1 MGKIS
6 SYSTVT
12 PPVSGSDM
20 LIGTDV
26 STNNATKNFTVN
38 QLAEFISEELGPG
51 PQGPPG
57 PPGTPGTPGAPGVPG
72 MVWSGDWDVDSD
84 YDETSVVYY
93 LGSSYI
99 ALGFVNAGAD
109 TPDIDPLWEL
119 VAQKGAD
126 APPGT
131 AGWNLTGNAG
141 TNPSTNFIGTTDF
154 VSVSLKANNVQYAQ
168 MNVNEE
174 RFKFFKNVELNRGA
188 EFARIIVTSDTG
200 GTAEMVTDATYQG
213 HLRLINQVAE
223 TKIIATQSTEERI
236 ITLPNASGTM
246 PLSVGGKPANI
257 SGQITLTDKFSLT
270 STQIQGLTSARLQL
284 LAPPGAGKIYSIL
297 KVTYKYNYNSTP
309 YNSVSL
315 ALYYGDPIGIQ
326 ASSPTGSSV
335 ISSVSNR
342 IAFTSFS
349 TGLNADDLINTSILI
364 GASGAT
370 GTGNGTLDVY
380 ITYDILTV

>member
-1 MGKIS
+1 
-6 SYSTVT
+6 
-12 PPVSGSDM
+12 M

-57 PPGTPGTPGAPGVPG
+57 PIGPTGATGAPGAPGVPG
-72 MVWSGDWDVDSD
+72 MVWSGDWDIDSD

-99 ALGFVNAGAD
+99 ALDFINAGAD

-131 AGWNLTGNAG
+131 AGWSLTGNAG
-141 TNPSTNFIGTTDF
+141 TNPSTNFIGTTD
-154 VSVSLKANNVQYAQ
+154 SVDVNFKVNNVKYVEMSAI
-168 MNVNEE
+168 EE
-174 RFKFFKNVELNRGA
+174 RFKIFKNVTIDRGA
-188 EFARIIVTSDTG
+188 DFASIIVKSNTG
-200 GTAEMVTDATYQG
+200 GWATLATDSVYQG
-213 HLRLINQVAE
+213 HLVLLNNSIANTLLIAN
-223 TKIIATQSTEERI
+223 QSTEERI
-236 ITLPNASGTM
+236 ITLPNATGTI
-246 PLSVGGKPANI
+246 PLSVGGKTANV
-257 SGQITLTDKFSLT
+257 SGQITITDKFSLNA
-270 STQIQGLTSARLQL
+270 TQIQGLGSTKVQL
-284 LAPPGAGKIYSIL
+284 LAAPGAGKIYSIL
-297 KVTYKYNYNSTP
+297 KVSYKYNYNSTP

-326 ASSPTGSSV
+326 ASNSTGTSV

-349 TGLNADDLINTSILI
+349 TGSYADDLINTSVLI

-370 GTGNGTLDVY
+370 GAGNGTLDVY
-380 ITYDILTV
+380 VTYDIFTV